1 MRKLE
6 LSMCAT
12 VVASLLCLPALAQE
26 TPGTVARIGVFEPKP
41 GAAAQ
46 FEQGRKKHFEFHRK
60 ENDTWSWFTWEV
72 ISGEHEG
79 TYITGTFGHQWKDF
93 DAWEKLDRADTADAN
108 ANMGPSLESES
119 TAYYELIPDASR
131 PPAGKEP
138 SPMIQVTHFYV
149 KPAGVE
155 AFVAAIKEA
164 KTALD
169 KAGWPS
175 HSFWY
180 RLVNGGEGPEFVLVA
195 ARASWAEMAPPAKSL
210 AETLAGVLGP
220 QKAVAV
226 IHAVMGNTSR
236 TYSELLRYRPDLSY
250 VPAAK

>member
-93 DAWEKLDRADTADAN
+93 DAWEKLDRADTADDADVATLQLAVIARSPAN
-108 ANMGPSLESES
+108 GG
-119 TAYYELIPDASR
+119 TTWRSR
-131 PPAGKEP
+131 PQPCHRSS
-138 SPMIQVTHFYV
+138 SPRPRDCV
-149 KPAGVE
+149 
-155 AFVAAIKEA
+155 
-164 KTALD
+164 
-169 KAGWPS
+169 
-175 HSFWY
+175 
-180 RLVNGGEGPEFVLVA
+180 
-195 ARASWAEMAPPAKSL
+195 APPAAGL
-210 AETLAGVLGP
+210 AMTPSV
-220 QKAVAV
+220 KA
-226 IHAVMGNTSR
+226 HPYT
-236 TYSELLRYRPDLSY
+236 TRPTRGED
-250 VPAAK
+250 A